1 MRTVNTFRRKSF
13 LLIAS
18 LAILLT
24 FLLAACGFKPGTG
37 TGSASPPAPTT
48 VQGYGTSNGC
58 PSDVVVS
65 TAPAAPNVTVK
76 LSDSTATVNA
86 HVGDVVEVDLPFGI
100 LWTGPTTSQGVLQL
114 QTPSGY
120 AWKAS
125 KMCVWRFVA
134 QGTGTSQVT
143 FYGRAICK
151 KGQLCP
157 QYITRL
163 PFTFSVK

>member
-1 MRTVNTFRRKSF
+1 MRTVSIASRKSW

-24 FLLAACGFKPGTG
+24 FLLTACGKNTGTG
-37 TGSASPPAPTT
+37 TGSAPPAPT
-48 VQGYGTSNGC
+48 VVPGYGTSNGC
-58 PSDVVVS
+58 PSDFVVN

-76 LSDSTATVNA
+76 PNNSSGVVSA
-86 HVGDVVEVDLPFGI
+86 HVGDVIEVDLPFGI
-100 LWTGPTTSQGVLQL
+100 VWTGPTTSQGVLQL
-114 QTPSGY
+114 QTPAGY

-134 QGTGTSQVT
+134 HGTGTSQVT
-143 FYGRAICK
+143 FYGRAMCK

-157 QYITRL
+157 QYITRV

>member
-1 MRTVNTFRRKSF
+1 MRTVYIARRKSW

-18 LAILLT
+18 LTILLT
-24 FLLAACGFKPGTG
+24 FMLAACGKNMGTG
-37 TGSASPPAPTT
+37 TGSAPPAPTIIP
-48 VQGYGTSNGC
+48 GYGTSNGC
-58 PSDVVVS
+58 PSDFVVN

-76 LSDSTATVNA
+76 PNNSNATVNA
-86 HVGDVVEVDLPFGI
+86 HVGDVIEVDLPFGI
-100 LWTGPTTSQGVLQL
+100 VWTGPTTSQGVLQL
-114 QTPSGY
+114 QTPAGY

-143 FYGRAICK
+143 FYGRAMCK

-157 QYITRL
+157 QYITRV